1 MSQVI
6 DAREGIDASTLQHIA
21 DAVRAGELVVI
32 PTDTS
37 YAVICDAFHAT
48 AVTSVRIAK
57 NQMSDVPLPIGAG
70 SLQTINGVARLS
82 TLAID
87 VANAFWPGP
96 LTVLTAA
103 QESLSWNIGSRD
115 NALAVRVPQ
124 HEIAL
129 QILGAIGPAG
139 MTGAQQSTAKPV
151 VTVEEAQISLGDVVS
166 FYVDA
171 GSLSGTVSSVLDA
184 TSDSLRL
191 VREGALTLAQLRD
204 VAPMIVKA
212 TA

>member
-6 DAREGIDASTLQHIA
+6 DARSGIDATTLQMIA
-21 DAVRAGELVVI
+21 DAVRSGELVVI

-37 YAVICDAFHAT
+37 YAVICDAFHAS
-48 AVTSVRIAK
+48 AVTSLRIAK
-57 NQMSDVPLPIGAG
+57 NQGSDVSLPIGAG
-70 SLQTINGVARLS
+70 SLQTINGIARLS
-82 TLAID
+82 TVAID

-96 LTVLTAA
+96 LTMLTAA
-103 QESLSWNIGSRD
+103 QDSLSWNIGSRD
-115 NALAVRVPQ
+115 NAVAVRVPH

-129 QILGAIGPAG
+129 QILEAIGPVV
-139 MTGAQQSTAKPV
+139 MTGAQQSLANPV
-151 VTVEEAQISLGDVVS
+151 VTIEEAQSSLGDVVTY
-166 FYVDA
+166 FVDA

-184 TSDSLRL
+184 TTDSLRL

-204 VAPMIVKA
+204 VAPMIIKA

>member
-6 DAREGIDASTLQHIA
+6 DARSGIDATTLQQIA
-21 DAVRAGELVVI
+21 DSVRSGDLVVI

-48 AVTSVRIAK
+48 AVTSLRIAK
-57 NQMSDVPLPIGAG
+57 NQISDVPLPIGAG

-96 LTVLTAA
+96 LTVLTPA
-103 QESLSWNIGSRD
+103 QDSLSWNIGSRD
-115 NALAVRVPQ
+115 NAVAVRVPQ

-129 QILGAIGPAG
+129 QVLGAIGPVV
-139 MTGAQQSTAKPV
+139 MTGAQQALANPV
-151 VTVEEAQISLGDVVS
+151 VTIDDARASLGEAVA
-166 FYVDA
+166 FFIDA
-171 GSLSGTVSSVLDA
+171 GPLSGTVSSVLDA
-184 TSDSLRL
+184 TTDSLRL
-191 VREGALTLAQLRD
+191 VREGSLTLAQLRD

-212 TA
+212 TT